1 MTTLYLWSR
10 KRPGPDW
17 ELVAVKD
24 GGYWENRLWR
34 LWWKEEGETNE
45 NSCEEL

>member
-24 GGYWENRLWR
+24 GGYWRDCLWR
-34 LWWKEEGETNE
+34 KEEDADD